1 MNFQNDRYTLRF
13 ASPAD
18 DCGIREIFES
28 GSFSGGLSVQYLRPE
43 PLASFAADGDEAR
56 ILIIRDNEQ
65 GRIAA
70 VGGAVVQSCFL
81 GGKMTRCAYLT
92 GLKIHSDYR
101 KHIFFIARAYGFLGE
116 HLSDCACCY
125 TTILDDN
132 APVIRMMEK
141 KRKNMPE
148 YRYIGHYTTFCFNDA
163 KNILPVECGRTEGLD
178 KLTETYFSGF
188 ALAPA
193 DTALRGLGDKQFY
206 SLRGKDGEIIAC
218 CFAGDQ
224 RRTKQ
229 YRLSSYGGIFRPLS
243 HLPTS
248 LLGYP
253 SFPKEGEIIDHG
265 VISFLYV
272 RDSDPKLCRHFLR
285 TVAYMQKSSLL
296 LWGAMDDHPLYEAM
310 KTAKAVRY
318 GSRLYE
324 VIFDG
329 REARLSGRIGMEAAL
344 L

>member
-1 MNFQNDRYTLRF
+1 MNFQNDRYTLRL
-13 ASPAD
+13 AVPAD
-18 DCGIREIFES
+18 DEGIRSIFES

-56 ILIIRDNEQ
+56 ILVVRDNEQ

-70 VGGAVVQSCFL
+70 VGGAVVQRCFL
-81 GGKMTRCAYLT
+81 DGAITRCAYLT

-101 KHIFFIARAYGFLGE
+101 KHIFFIARAYEFLGKQ
-116 HLSDCACCY
+116 LSDCTCCY

-148 YRYIGHYTTFCFNDA
+148 YRFIGHYTTFCFNDA

-178 KLTETYFSGF
+178 RLMETYFSGF

-193 DTALRGLGDKQFY
+193 DTGLPGLGDKQFY
-206 SLRGKDGEIIAC
+206 SLRGSDGEIIAC

-224 RRTKQ
+224 RMTKQ

-253 SFPKEGEIIDHG
+253 PFPKEGEIIGHG
-265 VISFLYV
+265 VISFLYIK
-272 RDSDPKLCRHFLR
+272 DNDPKLCRRFLR
-285 TVAYMQKSSLL
+285 TVACMQNNSLL
-296 LWGAMDDHPLYEAM
+296 LWGCMDDHPLYGAM
-310 KTAKAVRY
+310 KSVKAVRY

-324 VIFDG
+324 VVFDG
-329 REARLSGRIGMEAAL
+329 RDAHLSGRVGMEAAL